1 MFSNPRNKILAV
13 IKQFWQSSLRKSKLS
28 STKHS
33 HSQSPRLSALSQQ
46 NLMATRAPVNR
57 KRVVCWAR
65 PIKSTTKIKVIAVWF
80 PRSMFRRVKTSSN
93 PQKMISCRAW
103 MLYRRRSIP
112 KGVSS
117 PRLRKNRNLLNRR
130 LKRLRHGK
138 RNAQQRLTI

>member
-13 IKQFWQSSLRKSKLS
+13 IKHFWQSSLRTSKLS
-28 STKHS
+28 STKHC
-33 HSQSPRLSALSQQ
+33 HSQSQSLPALSQQ

-65 PIKSTTKIKVIAVWF
+65 PIKSTIKIKVIAVWF

-93 PQKMISCRAW
+93 PQKMIFCRVW
-103 MLYRRRSIP
+103 MLCRRKSIS

-117 PRLRKNRNLLNRR
+117 PRLRKNRNLLSRR

-138 RNAQQRLTI
+138 RNVQQRLTI

>member
-13 IKQFWQSSLRKSKLS
+13 KKLFWQSSLRTSKLS

-33 HSQSPRLSALSQQ
+33 HSRSLKLSALSQQ

-65 PIKSTTKIKVIAVWF
+65 LIKGTTKIKVTAVWF

-93 PQKMISCRAW
+93 PQKMIFCRAW
-103 MLYRRRSIP
+103 MLCRRKSMS

-117 PRLRKNRNLLNRR
+117 PRLRKNRNLLSKR
-130 LKRLRHGK
+130 LKRLRHG
-138 RNAQQRLTI
+138 NMNVQQRLTI

>member
-13 IKQFWQSSLRKSKLS
+13 IKHFWQISLRTSKLS

-33 HSQSPRLSALSQQ
+33 HSQSQSLPALSQQ
-46 NLMATRAPVNR
+46 NWMATRAPVNR

-65 PIKSTTKIKVIAVWF
+65 PIKSTIKIKVIAVWF

-93 PQKMISCRAW
+93 PQKMIFCRAW
-103 MLYRRRSIP
+103 MLCRRKWMS

-117 PRLRKNRNLLNRR
+117 LRLRKNRNLLSRR

>member
-1 MFSNPRNKILAV
+1 MFSNLRHKILVV
-13 IKQFWQSSLRKSKLS
+13 IKHFWQGSLRTSKLS

-65 PIKSTTKIKVIAVWF
+65 LIKSTIKIKVIAVWF

-103 MLYRRRSIP
+103 MLCRRKSMS